1 MNMYVKYYLSGLNIL
16 LLAVLGSVCGYLF
29 QDKVLFLK
37 PFGDVFIS
45 LIKMLIIPIIFF
57 TVLKATSLLGEHNKA
72 IKLSVFS
79 LLYFLGSSFLAGL
92 LGVALSLYLQPGLG
106 VGSLPQ
112 QFLSMSQDMKA
123 AATTKI
129 VTIWDFIFNMIPLN
143 PVKAMADG
151 NLLPVLFF
159 SIFVGVAL
167 SYVKHKDKDNVIKS
181 IDVYAEVFLWIIAK
195 VMYLAPV
202 AVFCLM
208 AYLVATI
215 GLNVIYLV
223 GKLFLTVIMGHIIWV
238 YGVLATLAMFSGKVS
253 YFQFVKTIFPLQ
265 LIAFSTSS
273 SLVSLPKNM
282 ETCTKLGADKK
293 IMSLILPLG
302 ATLNMN
308 GSALYYVVVT
318 MFFAQM
324 FQVDITFY
332 TYILIALTA
341 AFGSMAT
348 PGVPGLSLTIIMVIL
363 VAHVPLIGLP
373 LIFAVDRI
381 LDMPITS
388 VNVVGDT
395 TATMLASRLFGESK

>member
-1 MNMYVKYYLSGLNIL
+1 MNQYVKYYLSGINIL
-16 LLAVLGSVCGYLF
+16 LLAVLGGICGYF
-29 QDKVLFLK
+29 FHDKVLFLK
-37 PFGDVFIS
+37 PFGDIFIS
-45 LIKMLIIPIIFF
+45 LIKMLIVPIIFF

-72 IKLSVFS
+72 IKLSIFS

-92 LGVALSLYLQPGLG
+92 LGVALSLYFKPGIG

-112 QFLSMSQDMKA
+112 QFLALSQDMQTA
-123 AATTKI
+123 AATKI
-129 VTIWDFIFNMIPLN
+129 VTIWDFIFSMIPLN

-167 SYVKHKDKDNVIKS
+167 SYVKHKDKDSVIKS

-195 VMYLAPV
+195 VMYLAPI

-215 GLNVIYLV
+215 GLSVVYLV
-223 GKLFLTVIMGHIIWV
+223 GKLFLTVIVGHIIWV
-238 YGVLATLAMFSGKVS
+238 YGVLAIIAVLSGKVS
-253 YFQFVKTIFPLQ
+253 YLQFIKTIFPLQ

-282 ETCTKLGADKK
+282 ETCNKLGADKK

-395 TATMLASRLFGESK
+395 TATVLTSRLFGASK

>member
-16 LLAVLGSVCGYLF
+16 LLAVLGSICGYLF
-29 QDKVLFLK
+29 HDKVLFLK

-123 AATTKI
+123 AATTQI
-129 VTIWDFIFNMIPLN
+129 VTLWDFIFNMIPLN

-167 SYVKHKDKDNVIKS
+167 SYVKHKDKDSVIKS

-195 VMYLAPV
+195 VMYLAPI

-223 GKLFLTVIMGHIIWV
+223 GKLFLTVIVGHIIWV